1 MRKAAILLCCGIVSG
16 SGCFEA
22 TMTVPYCALQAASTS
37 ANRRANPDAPRL
49 TFPTEDKNAMLTE
62 VMKHLQL
69 GMPSDEARTI
79 LMANGFWHVLDVN
92 SNNAIKEMYRR
103 PRSSGS
109 LAAHLFS
116 GQVIVITLHRDGEVL
131 RKVSLNYFDRD
142 PDQLPASANK
152 PVSTPDDE
160 DTAAVPST

>member
-1 MRKAAILLCCGIVSG
+1 
-16 SGCFEA
+16 
-22 TMTVPYCALQAASTS
+22 MTIPYCALQAASTA

-49 TFPTEDKNAMLTE
+49 TFPTEDKNEMLAE

-69 GMPSDEARTI
+69 GMPSDKARSI
-79 LMANGFWHVLDVN
+79 LMANGFWHWLDMN
-92 SNNAIKEMYRR
+92 NNNAIEEIYRR

-116 GQVIVITLHRDGEVL
+116 SQVVVITLHRDGEVL

-142 PDQLPASANK
+142 PDQLPASAKK
-152 PVSTPDDE
+152 PVSIPDDE
-160 DTAAVPST
+160 DTGAVPSR